1 MHRASKARRRR
12 RLASIVLLLGVAAMF
27 LLAAGCGGD
36 DNGSDNAATTQ
47 TTSETTA
54 TTGDK
59 TGGASAQTLRVAADP
74 QGQLKFDPAKLTAKP
89 GETTVQFTNDSSL
102 PHDWILEQDGEDVAR
117 TAVVNKGNDT
127 TKVNLAAGKY
137 TYYCS
142 VDGHRQAG
150 MEGELTVR

>member
-1 MHRASKARRRR
+1 MNASRARRR

-36 DNGSDNAATTQ
+36 DDDSDNAATTQ
-47 TTSETTA
+47 TTA

-59 TGGASAQTLRVAADP
+59 TGGASAQTLQVAADP
-74 QGQLKFDPAKLTAKP
+74 SGQLKFDPAKLTAKP
-89 GETTVQFTNDSSL
+89 GETTVDFTNDSSVQ
-102 PHDWILEQDGEDVAR
+102 HDWVVEQDGEDLAR
-117 TAVVNKGNDT
+117 TDVIAKGNDS
-127 TKVNLAAGKY
+127 TKVNLAAGEY

-150 MEGELTVR
+150 MEGKLTVR